1 MASIHEIKISQKSC
15 DTAPLNKQNI
25 VRTKYVY
32 LLLPGDIVVVKI
44 YIPSTYRW
52 QLVLLRLQRL
62 YGMRSCSCRLQHI
75 VVITKK
81 LFWLLHYSSD
91 IFWQR
96 FKSSLIWTLQRAS
109 LPLNSSSK
117 GGLGTASFFKKFL
130 RLFGGWVEKLSGV
143 KCSRQ
148 IVAPGPGTQSGWR

>member
-81 LFWLLHYSSD
+81 LFWLLHYTPVTSSGKGLRVRL
-91 IFWQR
+91 FGPS
-96 FKSSLIWTLQRAS
+96 KE
-109 LPLNSSSK
+109 LPCL
-117 GGLGTASFFKKFL
+117 LTPLLRVGTASFFKKFL